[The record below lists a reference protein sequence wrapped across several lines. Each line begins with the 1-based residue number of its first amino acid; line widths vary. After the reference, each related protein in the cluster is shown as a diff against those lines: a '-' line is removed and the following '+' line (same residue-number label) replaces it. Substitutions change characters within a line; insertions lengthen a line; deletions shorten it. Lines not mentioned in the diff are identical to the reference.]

1 MPKFAFSEV
10 HDDFGSPT
18 LSLSLSSAVP
28 PAVAAAAAA
37 PGGCGLRASAF
48 RPRSVFSVFH

>member
-1 MPKFAFSEV
+1 M
-10 HDDFGSPT
+10 T
-18 LSLSLSSAVP
+18 LALPPSLSLSSAVP

-37 PGGCGLRASAF
+37 GGCGLRASAF